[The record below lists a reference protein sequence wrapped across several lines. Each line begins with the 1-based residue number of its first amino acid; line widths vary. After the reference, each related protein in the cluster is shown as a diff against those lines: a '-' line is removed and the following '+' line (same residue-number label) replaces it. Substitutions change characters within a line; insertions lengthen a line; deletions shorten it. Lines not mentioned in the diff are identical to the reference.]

1 MKLQT
6 FRYPII
12 SAGLNPVGWFAFLR
26 ISTESTTITTK
37 DDLKRSNNLR
47 WLRACSDLPF
57 QFEKVELIKT
67 LGVAMSKHPLFF
79 KNISYFI
86 KICNLSF

>member
-47 WLRACSDLPF
+47 WLRACSDLLF
-57 QFEKVELIKT
+57 LKRKVGKR
-67 LGVAMSKHPLFF
+67 SF
-79 KNISYFI
+79 KSL
-86 KICNLSF
+86 CLSDG